1 MKLYKNI
8 NKRTSFFYMQKKW
21 IQALRIDEKETGVL

>member
-8 NKRTSFFYMQKKW
+8 NKRTFFFYMQKKW
-21 IQALRIDEKETGVL
+21 IRALRIDEKETGVL